1 MNALTSTSPT
11 GTGGSMP
18 KWMPTGPEI
27 LREAVIVMA
36 GALLATII
44 VRNVLPQ
51 DVRGYFTFGSQ
62 Q

>member
-1 MNALTSTSPT
+1 M
-11 GTGGSMP
+11 MP
-18 KWMPTGPEI
+18 KWMPTAPEV

-44 VRNVLPQ
+44 VRNVLPENL
-51 DVRGYFTFGSQ
+51 RSYFNFTGSQ